1 MNVAE
6 ETLRGRVAALE
17 EGLRDLWEC
26 WDTGQ
31 DDDVLDVHFQKARAL
46 LDDRDAWQE
55 RGIRWHRVA
64 ISRESD
70 LAEARRRVVALEEG
84 LLALVQDMDSQ
95 NVGTN
100 VLELT
105 DPPIWHGLLGG
116 KPYAKAR
123 ALLADSKE
131 LSHDD

>member
-6 ETLRGRVAALE
+6 ETLRGRVA
-17 EGLRDLWEC
+17 
-26 WDTGQ
+26 
-31 DDDVLDVHFQKARAL
+31 
-46 LDDRDAWQE
+46 
-55 RGIRWHRVA
+55 
-64 ISRESD
+64 
-70 LAEARRRVVALEEG
+70 ALEEG

-100 VLELT
+100 VRELT

-116 KPYAKAR
+116 KPYAKAC

-131 LSHDD
+131 LSHDG